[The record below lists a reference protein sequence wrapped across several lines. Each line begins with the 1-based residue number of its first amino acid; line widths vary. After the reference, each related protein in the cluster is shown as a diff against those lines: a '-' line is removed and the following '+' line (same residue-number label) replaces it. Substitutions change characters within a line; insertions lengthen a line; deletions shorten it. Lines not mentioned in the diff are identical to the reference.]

1 MALSAL
7 VGVVCAGFLIEGQM
21 HRRALQKIRYRIHIN
36 GTRGKSSVA
45 RLIAAGLRGGGI
57 RTCAKTTGTSPRM
70 IFPDGNEIP
79 IFRPGRTN
87 IIEQKRVVRAAVNAS
102 AEALVI
108 ECMALQP
115 ILQSTCELQLVRSTH
130 SVITNARADHLDVM
144 GPTRLDVASALAG
157 TVSVDG
163 QVFTAE
169 QRKDALDHLR
179 LACRDRGSS
188 LHEITDHESASIT
201 NEELSQFSYFEH
213 ADNVALALA
222 VCQSLGVDRPSALR
236 GMWSATPDCGAMKIH
251 DCLVNGQALH
261 FANGFAANDPESTG
275 GLWQLCCERYQ
286 PSKRVVVMNCRVDRP
301 DRSKIMGQAVGQWCS
316 PQPGRRIPSGESFSS
331 IGIET
336 EPNLVV
342 VIGTGTDLF
351 LRAITDAGVDGNHIA
366 CLGTATPSEVLE
378 LIAHDPRVGLKTD
391 SASADRCLL
400 MGVGNI
406 HGCGSQLDD
415 FFKAHPSIQTPKHR
429 SNQYPIHR
437 MTSHPT
443 TSSS

>member
-7 VGVVCAGFLIEGQM
+7 VGLVCAGFLIEGRM
-21 HRRALQKIRYRIHIN
+21 HRRALKRIRYRIHVN

-57 RTCAKTTGTSPRM
+57 QTCAKTTGTTPRM
-70 IFPDGNEIP
+70 IFPDAKELP

-87 IIEQKRVVRAAVNAS
+87 IIEQKRVVRAAVNAN

-115 ILQSTCELQLVRSTH
+115 ILQSTCELQLVQSTH

-157 TVSVDG
+157 TVCRDG
-163 QVFTAE
+163 KVFTAE
-169 QRKDALDHLR
+169 QRRDALDRLR
-179 LACRDRGSS
+179 WACRDRGSS
-188 LHEITDHESASIT
+188 LHEITDHDSASVT

-222 VCQSLGVDRPSALR
+222 VCNSLGVDRQSALK

-251 DCLVNGQALH
+251 ECLVVNRTWH

-275 GLWQLCCERYQ
+275 SLWQLCCGRYQ
-286 PSKRVVVMNCRVDRP
+286 PCKRVVVMNCRVDRP
-301 DRSKIMGQAVGQWCS
+301 DRSKIMGQAMGQWCG
-316 PQPGRRIPSGESFSS
+316 PKPGHQADSSQSFSGL
-331 IGIET
+331 GIET
-336 EPNLVV
+336 KPDLIVV
-342 VIGTGTDLF
+342 VGTGTDLF
-351 LRAITDAGVDGNHIA
+351 LRAALDAGVESDRIA
-366 CLGTATPSEVLE
+366 CLGTASPREILE
-378 LIAHDPRVGLKTD
+378 MLADDQRLTVGPNPD
-391 SASADRCLL
+391 SSGSCLL

-406 HGCGSQLDD
+406 YGCGGQLDE
-415 FFKAHPSIQTPKHR
+415 FFRNNPIVNTAQSRNDNFPTHRIANPS
-429 SNQYPIHR
+429 S
-437 MTSHPT
+437 T
-443 TSSS
+443 THI